1 MNRLTETAAIKH
13 EPRSD
18 LQSAEFSRILLIK
31 PSALGDVVHT
41 IPVLVKLRA
50 RYPRARIDWLIT
62 PENAEVVRHHPA
74 LSNVVLFA
82 RRDFSKPGQKW
93 RATLGFFDLL
103 KQIRRAKYDLVVDM
117 HGQVRSALF
126 ALISGARVRIGFD
139 RPIEFSRTISAEH
152 DLKNVPNRGWRGAR
166 EGSWIAYTHRI
177 PIPTLDVHA
186 IDRYLWVGSLLGF
199 DDEPPDLAIH
209 LSPETIHNVDRLL
222 DEHGVPAGKPLVV
235 LVPGTIWETKHW
247 TIEGFAGVAREF
259 LREGFA
265 VALAGTKRDETRC
278 QQIAAAAPGTINLC
292 GKTTPADLAGL
303 IQRAEVAVT
312 NDSGSMHVAASL
324 DKPMVSVF
332 GPTNPVHIGP
342 YQRPESVVRV
352 DLPCSPCN
360 YRRLSQCP
368 FDHACMKQVT
378 SDDGRGARTENS
390 RGGKT
395 VACAVLSAGPLGAV
409 TKSAEDSGRYNER
422 RREDACAL
430 PKLCQTKTAVMENFA
445 RSAFGGRCV
454 FASLFHRC
462 AI

>member
-1 MNRLTETAAIKH
+1 MNRQIENARIEHADAAG
-13 EPRSD
+13 

-41 IPVLVKLRA
+41 IPLLVRLRA

-62 PENAEVVRHHPA
+62 PENAEIVRCHPA

-82 RRDFSKPGQKW
+82 RHDFSRRGRRW
-93 RATLGFFDLL
+93 RAVVAFLDLL

-117 HGQVRSALF
+117 HGQVRSAF
-126 ALISGARVRIGFD
+126 FTLISGARVRIGFD
-139 RPIEFSRTISAEH
+139 RPIKRSLTVSAEH
-152 DLKNVPNRGWRGAR
+152 DLKNVPSHGWRGAR

-186 IDRYLWVGSLLGF
+186 IDRYLWVAPLLGL
-199 DDEPPDLAIH
+199 DDDPPDLTIY
-209 LSPETIHNVDRLL
+209 LSSETIRNVERLL
-222 DEHGVPAGKPLVV
+222 EEHGVPASKLLVV

-247 TIEGFAGVAREF
+247 TIEGFAGVARQF
-259 LREGFA
+259 IREGFA
-265 VALAGTKRDETRC
+265 VALAGTKRDQQRC
-278 QQIAAAAPGTINLC
+278 QQIAAAAPGACDLS
-292 GKTTPADLAGL
+292 GKTTPAELAAL
-303 IQRAEVAVT
+303 IRRAEVAVT

-324 DKPMVSVF
+324 GKPMVSVF

-378 SDDGRGARTENS
+378 SAMVVERARKILAT
-390 RGGKT
+390 
-395 VACAVLSAGPLGAV
+395 
-409 TKSAEDSGRYNER
+409 
-422 RREDACAL
+422 
-430 PKLCQTKTAVMENFA
+430 PK
-445 RSAFGGRCV
+445 
-454 FASLFHRC
+454 
-462 AI
+462 

>member
-1 MNRLTETAAIKH
+1 VNGQIETAQIKN
-13 EPRSD
+13 PDASALRF
-18 LQSAEFSRILLIK
+18 AEFSRILLIK

-41 IPVLVKLRA
+41 IPVLVKLRT

-82 RRDFSKPGQKW
+82 RRDFSKRGRRF
-93 RATLGFFDLL
+93 RAVLGFIDLL
-103 KQIRRAKYDLVVDM
+103 KQIRSANYDLVIDM
-117 HGQVRSALF
+117 HGQVRSAFFSLV
-126 ALISGARVRIGFD
+126 SGARVRIGFD
-139 RPIEFSRTISAEH
+139 RPVKFSRTVSAEH
-152 DLKNVPNRGWRGAR
+152 DLKNVPSHGWRGAR

-186 IDRYLWVGSLLGF
+186 IDRYLWVGALLGF
-199 DDEPPDLAIH
+199 DDETPDLTIH
-209 LSPETIHNVDRLL
+209 LSTETVSKVQQLL
-222 DEHGVPAGKPLVV
+222 EAHGVPASKPVVV

-265 VALAGTKRDETRC
+265 VVLAGTKRDEARC
-278 QQIAAAAPGTINLC
+278 RQIAAAAPGATNLC
-292 GKTTPADLAGL
+292 GKTTPADLAAL

-324 DKPMVSVF
+324 GKPMVSVF

-342 YQRPESVVRV
+342 YERPESVVRLK
-352 DLPCSPCN
+352 LPCSPCN

-378 SDDGRGARTENS
+378 SAMVVERAR
-390 RGGKT
+390 KIL
-395 VACAVLSAGPLGAV
+395 APA
-409 TKSAEDSGRYNER
+409 K
-422 RREDACAL
+422 
-430 PKLCQTKTAVMENFA
+430 
-445 RSAFGGRCV
+445 
-454 FASLFHRC
+454 
-462 AI
+462 

>member
-1 MNRLTETAAIKH
+1 MNGQIENAQTKH
-13 EPRSD
+13 RDASE
-18 LQSAEFSRILLIK
+18 LQSTEFSRILLIK

-50 RYPRARIDWLIT
+50 RYPGARIDWLIT
-62 PENAEVVRHHPA
+62 PENAEIVRCHPA

-82 RRDFSKPGQKW
+82 RRDFSKPGRRW
-93 RATLGFFDLL
+93 RALLAFFGLL
-103 KQIRRAKYDLVVDM
+103 KQIRRTKYDLVIDM
-117 HGQVRSALF
+117 HGQVRSAFF
-126 ALISGARVRIGFD
+126 ALVSGARVRIGFD
-139 RPIEFSRTISAEH
+139 RPIKRELTVSAEH
-152 DLKNVPNRGWRGAR
+152 DLKNVPNHGWRGAR

-177 PIPTLDVHA
+177 SIPTLDVHA

-209 LSPETIHNVDRLL
+209 LSPETIHTVERLL
-222 DEHGVPAGKPLVV
+222 EEHGVPAGKPLVV

-259 LREGFA
+259 LRQGFA

-278 QQIAAAAPGTINLC
+278 RQIAAAAAGTINLC
-292 GKTTPADLAGL
+292 GKTTPADLAAL
-303 IQRAEVAVT
+303 IRRAEVAVT

-324 DKPMVSVF
+324 GKPMVSVF

-378 SDDGRGARTENS
+378 PAMVVERVR
-390 RGGKT
+390 KI
-395 VACAVLSAGPLGAV
+395 VAMA
-409 TKSAEDSGRYNER
+409 K
-422 RREDACAL
+422 
-430 PKLCQTKTAVMENFA
+430 
-445 RSAFGGRCV
+445 
-454 FASLFHRC
+454 
-462 AI
+462 